1 MRKSLRLVA
10 VVLLGGSAV
19 AGQSALAQ
27 EAVSSTVDGTTISV
41 GGGIQFL
48 WLPDMKFTGAGKP
61 QQLPLSDQQRIHRIR
76 PAADAKIETQL
87 GYWGGY
93 RVSGSLRGF
102 WSNLDDSDGR
112 SCKGGCVVV
121 DPSTGF
127 VANGSSLSSIP
138 TATSIVGAAR
148 SKRSFGGGI
157 PSKCGPICF
166 APTICSSVPIYAAST
181 RTTT

>member
-48 WLPDMKFTGAGKP
+48 WLPDMKFTGAASP
-61 QQLPLSDQQRIHRIR
+61 ATSTFRPTANSPHTAQRPTPR
-76 PAADAKIETQL
+76 PRR
-87 GYWGGY
+87 GY

-127 VANGSSLSSIP
+127 VANGSSLSPIP

-148 SKRSFGGGI
+148 
-157 PSKCGPICF
+157 
-166 APTICSSVPIYAAST
+166 
-181 RTTT
+181 

>member
-61 QQLPLSDQQRIHRIR
+61 SNFHFQTNSEFTAYGQR
-76 PAADAKIETQL
+76 PTP
-87 GYWGGY
+87 
-93 RVSGSLRGF
+93 
-102 WSNLDDSDGR
+102 R
-112 SCKGGCVVV
+112 SRR
-121 DPSTGF
+121 
-127 VANGSSLSSIP
+127 SSAI
-138 TATSIVGAAR
+138 GAA
-148 SKRSFGGGI
+148 
-157 PSKCGPICF
+157 
-166 APTICSSVPIYAAST
+166 TV
-181 RTTT
+181 